1 MEIKKEDLVRIR
13 NFQDIDFLAFPMDFF
28 DEKKQKEEE
37 VVEEVVVELTE
48 EELATIAKEEKITK
62 LKAELEELEIPEV

>member
-13 NFQDIDFLAFPMDFF
+13 TFEDRFYYAFRDGFL
-28 DEKKQKEEE
+28 DEVVEE

-48 EELATIAKEEKITK
+48 EELAAIAKEEKIAK
-62 LKAELEELEIPEV
+62 LKAELDELEV